1 MTNTRIRLMEGKD
14 GGNAVTCR
22 GVMGRGGGRLSLPSS
37 EEKWINVRLNE

>member
-22 GVMGRGGGRLSLPSS
+22 GVMGRGGDASDWLGGGRLSLPSS
-37 EEKWINVRLNE
+37 E